1 MRRRMGLIGW
11 RRGLEWI
18 RYFGGRVVVVVGSAS
33 AGVVDFDGF
42 LLISPQQKA
51 GGVVGCGITAGSRRF
66 RRSKL
71 EAPIALRF
79 LVYPPN
85 LHTRL
90 LHFLFLRLYS
100 LRFTM

>member
-1 MRRRMGLIGW
+1 MEDEEKKEEEEEKVGSTMLYRTWKLKLDWRGGMDEKKRGLIGW

-51 GGVVGCGITAGSRRF
+51 GGVVGCVG
-66 RRSKL
+66 
-71 EAPIALRF
+71 
-79 LVYPPN
+79 
-85 LHTRL
+85 
-90 LHFLFLRLYS
+90 
-100 LRFTM
+100 